1 MINRFHSPKPQPFD
15 QSLPN
20 QLKINHI
27 CFIVL
32 MDQFKSEGG
41 QAVEFCVTRILLFT
55 RNRTEGQRAMLIRP
69 GHASRSHLAE
79 FTPTLS
85 VFSF

>member
-41 QAVEFCVTRILLFT
+41 QVLQKGVDIPLQVC
-55 RNRTEGQRAMLIRP
+55 
-69 GHASRSHLAE
+69 
-79 FTPTLS
+79 
-85 VFSF
+85 

>member
-41 QAVEFCVTRILLFT
+41 QVDRVYDKNMGKCFKLGLVAPKNPPSGC
-55 RNRTEGQRAMLIRP
+55 
-69 GHASRSHLAE
+69 
-79 FTPTLS
+79 
-85 VFSF
+85 

>member
-41 QAVEFCVTRILLFT
+41 QGNLDPPSKKMKNLVGPD
-55 RNRTEGQRAMLIRP
+55 NR
-69 GHASRSHLAE
+69 
-79 FTPTLS
+79 
-85 VFSF
+85 V